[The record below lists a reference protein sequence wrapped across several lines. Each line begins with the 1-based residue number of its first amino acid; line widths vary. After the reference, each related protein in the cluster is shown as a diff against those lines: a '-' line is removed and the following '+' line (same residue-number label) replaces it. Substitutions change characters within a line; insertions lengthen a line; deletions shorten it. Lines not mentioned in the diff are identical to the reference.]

1 MSDTALLDAETVASP
16 VLDSPLE
23 STAAEVTPEPVPA
36 EPIVEIPVATPDQ
49 RAAALTAVQGARDLP
64 PGVRQRLTSLVQQAA
79 ALDAAG
85 EPLLPTSQ
93 VLELLAQ
100 GLPTVLRRETSTAV
114 NRPEHP
120 AGDAFFAL
128 DGDELSDQQAE
139 QIARTQLQRAGL
151 LRTA

>member
-1 MSDTALLDAETVASP
+1 MSDTALLTAESVESA

-23 STAAEVTPEPVPA
+23 SIAAEVTPEIVPA
-36 EPIVEIPVATPDQ
+36 ELAAESLVTAPDQ
-49 RAAALTAVQGARDLP
+49 RAAALTAVHGARDLP
-64 PGVRQRLTSLVQQAA
+64 PGVRQRLTLLVQQAA

-93 VLELLAQ
+93 VLDLLSN
-100 GLPTVLRRETSTAV
+100 GLPSVLRRETTTEVS
-114 NRPEHP
+114 RPEHP

-151 LRTA
+151 LRT